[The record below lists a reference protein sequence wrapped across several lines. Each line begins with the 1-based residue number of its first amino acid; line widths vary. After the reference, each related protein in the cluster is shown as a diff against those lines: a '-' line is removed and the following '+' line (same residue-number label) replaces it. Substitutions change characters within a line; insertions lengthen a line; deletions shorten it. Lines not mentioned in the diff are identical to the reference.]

1 MQICRF
7 NILFGAHKVEDVIL
21 FIFKL
26 SKFIV
31 SILGLFQSPKL
42 IKYVLYSNF

>member
-1 MQICRF
+1 MQICCF
-7 NILFGAHKVEDVIL
+7 NILFSAHHVEDVIL

-31 SILGLFQSPKL
+31 SIFKLFQSQEL
-42 IKYVLYSNF
+42 IKYVLK